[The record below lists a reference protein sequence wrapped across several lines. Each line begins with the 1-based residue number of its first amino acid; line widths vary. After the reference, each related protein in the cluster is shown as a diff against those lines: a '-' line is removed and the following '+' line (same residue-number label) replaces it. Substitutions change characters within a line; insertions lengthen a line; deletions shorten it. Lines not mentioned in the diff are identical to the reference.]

1 MDRALSHAVAAVISQ
16 QLIIPF
22 CQRSNHLIAKILTF
36 FRTKLHFLSMPWSVS
51 GSIASLRQAFCQ
63 VARTVTG
70 SLCTPGQRE
79 IEGLSSIY

>member
-1 MDRALSHAVAAVISQ
+1 
-16 QLIIPF
+16 
-22 CQRSNHLIAKILTF
+22 
-36 FRTKLHFLSMPWSVS
+36 MPWSVS

-63 VARTVTG
+63 VARTVTE